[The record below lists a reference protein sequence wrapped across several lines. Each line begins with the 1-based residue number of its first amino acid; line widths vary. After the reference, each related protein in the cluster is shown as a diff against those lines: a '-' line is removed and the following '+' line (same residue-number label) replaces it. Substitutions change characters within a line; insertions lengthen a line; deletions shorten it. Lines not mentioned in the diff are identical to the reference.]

1 MAEYK
6 KDSVNDIFSRINT
19 LNDISEASKKEDE
32 ALLEKR
38 ITRMTPTANG
48 FEVVKDNYI
57 AKSTM
62 EMKYSYND
70 IMVKPAVIST
80 IEHRAECN
88 PYDEDGNLPLFT
100 APMDT
105 VVNID
110 NFNLFQEHG
119 IIPIL
124 PRTCKEDDRIEFSR
138 CGKWA
143 AFSLQEFEK
152 WFLGKCTPKDEKTP
166 LRALI
171 DIANGHISKLYEL
184 VRASK
189 RVYGDSIK
197 IMVGNIAN
205 PDTYRICVESR
216 VDYVRCSIG
225 TGAGCLS
232 SSNVAIHY
240 PIASLI
246 SEIAAIK
253 NELIGRGADKDMLT
267 KIIADGGIR
276 NYSDVIKSLA
286 LGADYVMVGSV
297 FAKMLESAAPKNANS
312 DEWYSLP
319 ITTRLGDLTDFT
331 LGKGGWK
338 AKYDGKEIF
347 LGDISATFYGMAS
360 RAGQI
365 AMKGKKVHTSEGI
378 ERILPVTYT
387 IGSWVENMVDYL
399 RSAMSYTNSR
409 TLDDFRNSD
418 VVLVSRNTCDSVNK

>member
-6 KDSVNDIFSRINT
+6 KESVNDIFSKING
-19 LNDISEASKKEDE
+19 LNDMSDASKKDDKT
-32 ALLEKR
+32 LLSKR
-38 ITRMTPTANG
+38 IRKMALTSNG
-48 FEVVKDNYI
+48 FEEMKNSRTFNKI
-57 AKSTM
+57 S

-70 IMVKPAVIST
+70 VMVKPSVIST

-88 PYDEDGNLPLFT
+88 PFDEDGNLPLFT

-105 VVNID
+105 VVGID
-110 NFNLFQEHG
+110 NFNTFQEHG

-124 PRTCKEDDRIEFSR
+124 PRTCKEEDRIEFSR

-152 WFLGKCTPKDEKTP
+152 WFLGECTLKDEKTP

-197 IMVGNIAN
+197 VMVGNIAN

-246 SEIAAIK
+246 YEIAAIK
-253 NELIGRGADKDMLT
+253 NELIERGADKDMLT
-267 KIIADGGIR
+267 KIVADGGIR

-319 ITTRLGDLTDFT
+319 ITTRLGDLTDFV
-331 LGKGGWK
+331 LENGGWK

-378 ERILPVTYT
+378 ERRLPVTYT
-387 IGSWVENMVDYL
+387 MGSWVNNMIDYL
-399 RSAMSYTNSR
+399 RSAMSYTNSK
-409 TLDDFRNSD
+409 TLDDLRNAEI
-418 VVLVSRNTCDSVNK
+418 VLVSKNTLESVNK